1 MLQLLRLLVHRVTG
15 WLGSNQLLLLLLG
28 SNWNLLQRRTMMVH
42 ARAGP
47 NHGRTLGS
55 DRLATVV
62 TSTRPSLPVHNS
74 PIRIC
79 CSRKSNRLFLS
90 FATQEIIEN
99 TKKKKKK
106 KKGKRKLYL
115 SAVNWDLCVPVL
127 MWMHH
132 RMAVNPTPMTNE
144 ARAMPTVTSVE
155 TPTRITCCVP
165 ATPLFWPDVTSE
177 PGDVVTS
184 PDAPISNFY

>member
-99 TKKKKKK
+99 TKKKKEKREKK
-106 KKGKRKLYL
+106 TLFVSCELRSVCTCSHVNAPQNGSQSNSDDKRGQGDAHRYFSWNAHENHLL
-115 SAVNWDLCVPVL
+115 RAGHSVVL
-127 MWMHH
+127 
-132 RMAVNPTPMTNE
+132 
-144 ARAMPTVTSVE
+144 
-155 TPTRITCCVP
+155 TRRDERTGRCCYVSRR
-165 ATPLFWPDVTSE
+165 TDF
-177 PGDVVTS
+177 
-184 PDAPISNFY
+184 